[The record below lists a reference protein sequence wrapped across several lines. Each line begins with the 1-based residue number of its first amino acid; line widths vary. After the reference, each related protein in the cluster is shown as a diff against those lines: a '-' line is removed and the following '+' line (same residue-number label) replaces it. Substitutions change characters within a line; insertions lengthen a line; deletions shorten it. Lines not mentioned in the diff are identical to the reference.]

1 MRISTTARLAAL
13 AALLVFASNLA
24 VIGYVRTRTHDDTV
38 ARLESEV
45 VEQADALQ
53 RVYRSGGEGA
63 LARAISALAAAG
75 DEDLV
80 VALVGPD
87 GRVRQGNLEG
97 RIPIA
102 GAASFRI
109 ASPARD
115 EPPSG
120 FVIRPVGR
128 DWLISGRRAD
138 ESLLL
143 QRALER
149 ALLVSGALSLLM
161 GAIGGVII
169 AYFVGRRL
177 RVIAGVVD
185 AVAGGDL
192 SHRARIVSGGD
203 AFDALAGRVNMM
215 LDRIEGLMHELQLL
229 TNSLAHD
236 LRSPLSRLRVKV
248 ERAVALDDGPQRDA
262 ALNGLIQETD
272 IIMRMLSTL
281 LEIGRLET
289 MHGRSQFDWI
299 EPSAL
304 VGNLCDM
311 YEPVM
316 EEGRI
321 AFTAAL
327 EGPILPMRAHGEL
340 LSQALAN
347 LVDNAIRHGC
357 HGAGG
362 DAIAIRLSAREGEMV
377 LAVEDRGSGIAP
389 EEEGEARRRFGR
401 LDAARSRP
409 GAGLGLA
416 LVEAVSRMHGGR
428 LELAD
433 NAPGLAARMIL
444 PTGRPLRGEA
454 IPPLDSLGAQA

>member
-24 VIGYVRTRTHDDTV
+24 VIGYVRTQTHDDTV
-38 ARLESEV
+38 AQLESEV
-45 VEQADALQ
+45 AEQADALQ
-53 RVYRSGGEGA
+53 AVYRSGGEGA
-63 LARAISALAAAG
+63 LARAVSALAASG

-80 VALVGPD
+80 VALAGSD
-87 GRVRQGNLEG
+87 GRVRQGNLKGPLAIG
-97 RIPIA
+97 R
-102 GAASFRI
+102 AASFRI
-109 ASPARD
+109 APPARD
-115 EPPSG
+115 AAPSG
-120 FVIRPVGR
+120 YVVRAVGA
-128 DWLISGRRAD
+128 DWLLSGRRAD

-161 GAIGGVII
+161 GALGGVII

-185 AVAGGDL
+185 AVAAGDL
-192 SHRARIVSGGD
+192 SHRAGIVSGGD

-215 LDRIEGLMHELQLL
+215 LDRIEGLMRELQLL

-304 VGNLCDM
+304 VSNLCDM

-316 EEGRI
+316 EDARV
-321 AFTAAL
+321 AFSAAV

-347 LVDNAIRHGC
+347 LVDNAMRHGC
-357 HGAGG
+357 RGDGG
-362 DAIAIRLSAREGEMV
+362 DAIAIRLSAHGNELV

-389 EEEGEARRRFGR
+389 DEEGEARRRFGR

-444 PTGRPLRGEA
+444 PTGLA
-454 IPPLDSLGAQA
+454 ALG

>member
-24 VIGYVRTRTHDDTV
+24 VIGYVRIQTHDDAV

-45 VEQADALQ
+45 TEQADALQ
-53 RVYRSGGEGA
+53 AVYRSGGAQA
-63 LARAISALAAAG
+63 LARAVGELTVSG
-75 DEDLV
+75 DEDLI
-80 VALVGPD
+80 VALTDAG
-87 GRVRQGNLEG
+87 GRVRQGNVRG
-97 RIPIA
+97 PIPLKK
-102 GAASFRI
+102 AASFQI
-109 ASPARD
+109 APPAGG

-120 FVIRPVGR
+120 FVVRRVGTG
-128 DWLISGRRAD
+128 WLLNGRRAD

-185 AVAGGDL
+185 AVAAGDL
-192 SHRARIVSGGD
+192 SHRAGIVSGGD

-248 ERAVALDDGPQRDA
+248 ERAVALGDGSQRDA
-262 ALNGLIQETD
+262 ALNGLLQETD

-299 EPSAL
+299 EPGAL
-304 VGNLCDM
+304 VSDLCDM

-316 EEGRI
+316 EDARI
-321 AFTAAL
+321 AFTSTI
-327 EGPILPMRAHGEL
+327 EGPILPMRAHREL

-357 HGAGG
+357 HGDGN
-362 DAIAIRLSAREGEMV
+362 DAIAVRLRAHAGE
-377 LAVEDRGSGIAP
+377 LALVVEDRGSGITR
-389 EEEGEARRRFGR
+389 EEEAEARRRFGR
-401 LDAARSRP
+401 LDVARSRP

-444 PTGRPLRGEA
+444 PAGLGSRG
-454 IPPLDSLGAQA
+454 